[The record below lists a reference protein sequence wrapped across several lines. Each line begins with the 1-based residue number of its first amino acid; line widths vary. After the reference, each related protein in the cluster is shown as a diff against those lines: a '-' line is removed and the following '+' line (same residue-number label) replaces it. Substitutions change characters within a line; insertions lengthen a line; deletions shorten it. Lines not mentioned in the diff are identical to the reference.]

1 MTFFSKL
8 FRNNIDNKTEL
19 NLLLNNESFKK
30 FLHETEDISIGYN
43 EINFFKADNL
53 ENAQIGYSIDEKGK
67 SLIGKNIGDWK
78 KNWIVI
84 ATDNLG
90 DPIFVDCGNS
100 SLPVFTSQH
109 GQGDWEETY
118 VAISLDKFIGILK
131 DLKHLSIGREN
142 PVKIEKNPIS
152 KKELNS
158 FLEKTKND
166 NNWMDIEY
174 WEIFLE
180 NDDE

>member
-1 MTFFSKL
+1 M
-8 FRNNIDNKTEL
+8 
-19 NLLLNNESFKK
+19 
-30 FLHETEDISIGYN
+30 
-43 EINFFKADNL
+43 
-53 ENAQIGYSIDEKGK
+53 
-67 SLIGKNIGDWK
+67 
-78 KNWIVI
+78 
-84 ATDNLG
+84 
-90 DPIFVDCGNS
+90 
-100 SLPVFTSQH
+100 
-109 GQGDWEETY
+109 
-118 VAISLDKFIGILK
+118 
-131 DLKHLSIGREN
+131 KHLSIGREN